1 MLVNEAV
8 EAGASRSAIKPEN
21 HRILGGVSLGD
32 HKVVEELPPMV
43 FIYMIRWERSVE
55 SWQVSDAS
63 ILGGRR
69 GQVEATAE
77 EHQPQLESTSARGRI
92 GHALL
97 QGDRSI
103 DRPPLRSV
111 RTGKASDPELQK
123 GLVGPA
129 TDDGL
134 VDPYGAAVH

>member
-1 MLVNEAV
+1 M
-8 EAGASRSAIKPEN
+8 S
-21 HRILGGVSLGD
+21 
-32 HKVVEELPPMV
+32 
-43 FIYMIRWERSVE
+43 RWERSIE

-77 EHQPQLESTSARGRI
+77 EQQPQLENTSARGRI
-92 GHALL
+92 GHALP
-97 QGDRSI
+97 QGDIAAVECKNRKSFGSKTF
-103 DRPPLRSV
+103 PLHW
-111 RTGKASDPELQK
+111 

-134 VDPYGAAVH
+134 VDPYGAAVSNLISQHACELILLFGLGTKQIYVWVIQTVHPSLSYLDRPFK